1 MYVGEVKSVD
11 VVRLKTLMRLR
22 SEVLKFNPNHDE
34 IGRFSEGSG
43 GGTGGGSVL
52 GGSGN
57 SVKGAS
63 GREMLVGRV
72 HPDDLDF
79 MRELANKTDNP
90 EADFARRVD
99 LMIDREAKKGIN
111 VTPKVH
117 KNESSWGQRLN
128 PSKLHE
134 DDKQDLAETTDPV
147 ERMQKIDDLLNSW
160 LYNNG
165 NGESTLRWRPP
176 QKRLWIEESGLISRA

>member
-1 MYVGEVKSVD
+1 MKSVD

-52 GGSGN
+52 GGSGDT
-57 SVKGAS
+57 VKGTS

-72 HPDDLDF
+72 HPDDLAF
-79 MRELANKTDNP
+79 MREMANKTDNP
-90 EADFARRVD
+90 EADLGRRVD
-99 LMIDREAKKGIN
+99 LYIDGQAKKGIN
-111 VTPKVH
+111 VTSKVH
-117 KNESSWGQRLN
+117 KNESSWGQRIN

-134 DDKQDLAETTDPV
+134 DDKMSLAEITDPV
-147 ERMQKIDDLLNSW
+147 ERMQRIDKLLNSSF
-160 LYNNG
+160 YSNAH
-165 NGESTLRWRPP
+165 GESTLRYRPP
-176 QKRLWIEESGLISRA
+176 QKKKRLWIEESGLVSRA